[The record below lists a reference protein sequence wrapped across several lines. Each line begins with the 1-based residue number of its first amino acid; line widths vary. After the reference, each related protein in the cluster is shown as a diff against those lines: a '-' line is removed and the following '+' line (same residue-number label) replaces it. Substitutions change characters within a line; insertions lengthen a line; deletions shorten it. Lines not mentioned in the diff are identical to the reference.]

1 MRALSRF
8 LLVLLL
14 HSGFASAAG
23 NSAELQKLYAALN
36 MLNQQQQTIYQQF
49 QMVQQLR
56 QSAVP
61 PSLYVSPTLP
71 QYLGAP
77 PNYADVVT
85 AQKRALE
92 RDERLSRQAN
102 DLLDR
107 YNEIES
113 MKKPVQEKIYSLT
126 LGN

>member
-1 MRALSRF
+1 MRALSRL

-14 HSGFASAAG
+14 HSGFASAAD

-56 QSAVP
+56 QGAVP
-61 PSLYVSPTLP
+61 PSLYVTPTLP
-71 QYLGAP
+71 EYLGAP
-77 PNYADVVT
+77 PNYSDVVA
-85 AQKRALE
+85 AQRQALE

-107 YNEIES
+107 YNEIEA